1 MNVYYAVSSV
11 TFVKCGNITE
21 IVFYPKSTLKGFI
34 LQIVLYLG
42 DPVLLF
48 VVAFLL
54 SIVLYIFWA
63 VGATQKKLLE
73 HLKSELVDI
82 TKDKAVLLKEL
93 QNEGM

>member
-1 MNVYYAVSSV
+1 M
-11 TFVKCGNITE
+11 
-21 IVFYPKSTLKGFI
+21 
-34 LQIVLYLG
+34 
-42 DPVLLF
+42 LLL

-63 VGATQKKLLE
+63 VGATQRKLLE
-73 HLKSELVDI
+73 HLKTELVDI

>member
-1 MNVYYAVSSV
+1 MIKNVDLCPPAPINSLL
-11 TFVKCGNITE
+11 FQ
-21 IVFYPKSTLKGFI
+21 L
-34 LQIVLYLG
+34 VLYLG

-63 VGATQKKLLE
+63 VGATQRKLLE
-73 HLKSELVDI
+73 HLKTELVDI

>member
-1 MNVYYAVSSV
+1 M
-11 TFVKCGNITE
+11 
-21 IVFYPKSTLKGFI
+21 
-34 LQIVLYLG
+34 VLYLG

-63 VGATQKKLLE
+63 VGATQRKLLE
-73 HLKSELVDI
+73 HLKTELVDI

>member
-1 MNVYYAVSSV
+1 MALTDIYRPKSSV
-11 TFVKCGNITE
+11 
-21 IVFYPKSTLKGFI
+21 KGSLF
-34 LQIVLYLG
+34 QMVLYLG

>member
-1 MNVYYAVSSV
+1 MGHLSRMLISDPLPINSLL
-11 TFVKCGNITE
+11 FQ
-21 IVFYPKSTLKGFI
+21 L
-34 LQIVLYLG
+34 VLYLG
-42 DPVLLF
+42 DPVLLL

-63 VGATQKKLLE
+63 VGATQRKLLE
-73 HLKSELVDI
+73 HLKTELVDI